1 MSTFAGAK
9 QRGVRV
15 GATNEPRNCPF
26 CVAETVRVLA
36 NFDDCLTA
44 YRCPRCRGVFYTI
57 VPQVGACAEPEP
69 ARPARRGPRLRD
81 LR

>member
-1 MSTFAGAK
+1 MGAK
-9 QRGVRV
+9 
-15 GATNEPRNCPF
+15 NEPRNCPF

-57 VPQVGACAEPEP
+57 VPQFDAPAEPEP
-69 ARPARRGPRLRD
+69 ARPARRNTRVRD